1 MHPCI
6 NEAYEKDM
14 QKIFN
19 NINNAVLN
27 YKQINDSENIQINN

>member
-1 MHPCI
+1 
-6 NEAYEKDM
+6 M

-27 YKQINDSENIQINN
+27 YKQINDSENIQINNW